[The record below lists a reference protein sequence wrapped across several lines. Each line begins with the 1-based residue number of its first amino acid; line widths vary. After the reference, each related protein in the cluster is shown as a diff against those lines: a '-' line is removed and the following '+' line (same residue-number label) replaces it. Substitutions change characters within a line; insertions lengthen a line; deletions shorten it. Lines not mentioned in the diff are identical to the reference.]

1 MHPLLASPRR
11 IGLYLLAW
19 IFPAALMVYLA
30 RALTYGYARWDAIL
44 AMTTPL
50 VLLYALICLSPWY
63 SCRALPLRNPGLS
76 KAVVSHIAAAMI
88 ASSVWVA
95 ATRGLA
101 EFMDQWHP
109 GIARGIQPHL
119 PAVFAMGV
127 MLYLLAAAMH
137 YVYFA
142 IESSHEAMRREHEA
156 RALAREAELKA
167 LKAQIN
173 PHFLFNCLHSISA
186 LTSIDPSQAR
196 DMCIRLSDFLRNTLR
211 LGDQPSIA
219 FSDELALVN
228 TYLAVEQVRFG
239 SRLRVEQDIDAACDG
254 CPIPPLLLQ
263 PLVENAVKHG
273 IAGLVD
279 GGVIRV
285 RASCSKGVLR
295 IAVENDFDPEH
306 PAPRKTGLG
315 LSNVRSRVA
324 ARHGERGTVSVT
336 VRGGVH
342 CVDVALPCEAERL
355 EAAATG

>member
-19 IFPAALMVYLA
+19 TFPGALLIYLA
-30 RALTYGYARWDAIL
+30 RALTQGRAPWGAIL
-44 AMTTPL
+44 TMTGPL
-50 VLLYALICLSPWY
+50 IVLYAIICLSPWY
-63 SCRALPLRNPGLS
+63 SCRVLPLRDPGLG
-76 KAVVSHIAAAMI
+76 KAVISHVAAALI
-88 ASSVWVA
+88 ASSIWVA

-101 EFMDQWHP
+101 ELMDEWHP
-109 GIARGIQPHL
+109 GIATGIRPHL

-142 IESSHEAMRREHEA
+142 IESSHEATRREHEA

-186 LTSIDPSQAR
+186 LTSIDPLQAR

-239 SRLRVEQDIDAACDG
+239 SRLRIEQDIDAVCDG
-254 CPIPPLLLQ
+254 CRIPPLLLQ

-285 RASCSKGVLR
+285 QASCSNGVLR

-324 ARHGERGTVSVT
+324 ARHGDRGMVSVT

-342 CVDVALPCEAERL
+342 RVDVVLPCEAERL
-355 EAAATG
+355 EFAATR

>member
-19 IFPAALMVYLA
+19 IFPAALMMYLA
-30 RALTYGYARWDAIL
+30 HGLTRGQAPWSAIAL
-44 AMTTPL
+44 MTS
-50 VLLYALICLSPWY
+50 LLIFVYALVCLSPWY
-63 SCRALPLRNPGLS
+63 SCRVLPLKTPGLG
-76 KAVVSHIAAAMI
+76 KAIVSHIAAAII
-88 ASSVWVA
+88 ASTFWVG

-101 EFMDQWHP
+101 ELMETSKA
-109 GIARGIQPHL
+109 GIATGIQPHL

-127 MLYLLAAAMH
+127 MLYLLATAMY
-137 YVYFA
+137 YVYIA
-142 IESSHEAMRREHEA
+142 IESSHEATRREHEA
-156 RALAREAELKA
+156 TALAREAELKA

-186 LTSIDPSQAR
+186 LTSIDPAQAR

-211 LGDQPSIA
+211 LGDRPSIA
-219 FSDELALVN
+219 LGDELALVN

-239 SRLRVEQDIDAACDG
+239 SRLRVEQEIDAACDG
-254 CPIPPLLLQ
+254 CQIPPLLLQ

-279 GGVIRV
+279 GGFIRLE
-285 RASCSKGVLR
+285 ASCANGVLR

-324 ARHGERGTVSVT
+324 ARHGERGHVSVA
-336 VRGGVH
+336 VRGGIHRVE
-342 CVDVALPCEAERL
+342 VALPCDGEKQEL
-355 EAAATG
+355 AATR